1 MALNYQNYASLGV
14 NLNRQLSGP
23 LDIST
28 VFNSQVDLTYYL
40 TGGTGD
46 KAGVSE
52 YWASL
57 PATYPYA
64 GQIVALATDAGVSVL
79 VIKESASGFVT
90 EPISA
95 ETAVD
100 GEVITYNADKEL
112 TLVGF
117 ADAAAGARLQKTAT
131 GGVEWVVPGSDGT
144 MTDVQVQQAIN
155 DLNRDVT
162 SLGTNLRAVEDIVG
176 KQSTEEGVA
185 SSGLIG
191 RVEALETQDGV
202 LTSEIGTLKTSLTN
216 VYTKKQTDNA
226 IAAAIAAVDHLSR
239 EIVETLPENANA
251 NKNVIY
257 MVRREGGIGQDVYNE
272 YMYINGAWEIIG
284 DTSVDLTDY
293 AKKEDILVKSVSSDF
308 TVTEA
313 GQLTLNAAA
322 APEINGSNISNIAIA
337 NVVGLQDA
345 LNSKVAAE
353 EGKSLI
359 SETLIT
365 KVENLAEIKSVSG
378 EFTLT
383 NGELSVSAIAAAKI
397 TGLPAA
403 LAEIETLKGAQSSY
417 VKSVSVNGTALELS
431 AEQGVNIPVAT
442 DSVLGVVKS
451 ASGDNKVAVAADG
464 TMSVASVNITSLSQN
479 EGEWLEINGGG
490 ADLNTWN

>member
-79 VIKESASGFVT
+79 VIKESASGFIT

-117 ADAAAGARLQKTAT
+117 ADAATGARLQKSAT
-131 GGVEWVVPGSDGT
+131 GVEWVVPGSDGT
-144 MTDVQVQQAIN
+144 MTDAQVQQAIK

-162 SLGTNLRAVEDIVG
+162 NLGTNLDAVEVIVG
-176 KQSTEEGVA
+176 KESTGEGVA
-185 SSGLIG
+185 STGLIA
-191 RVEALETQDGV
+191 RVEALEAQDGV
-202 LTSEIGTLKTSLTN
+202 LAGEIGALKTG
-216 VYTKKQTDNA
+216 VYTKTETDSA
-226 IAAAIAAVDHLSR
+226 IAKAIAAVDHLSR
-239 EIVETLPENANA
+239 EIVETLPENASE
-251 NKNVIY
+251 NVIY
-257 MVRREGGIGQDVYNE
+257 MVLRGDGTGQDVYNE

-284 DTSVDLTDY
+284 DTSVDLTGY
-293 AKKEDILVKSVSSDF
+293 AKTEDILIKSVSSDF

-322 APEINGSNISNIAIA
+322 APEINGSNISNIAIT

-353 EGKSLI
+353 EGKSLV
-359 SETLIT
+359 SNTLIT
-365 KVENLAEIKSVSG
+365 KLGNLAEIKSVST

-383 NGELSVSAIAAAKI
+383 NGELSVNAIAADKI

-403 LAEIETLKGAQSSY
+403 LTDIETLKGAQSSY

-490 ADLNTWN
+490 ADLNAWN

>member
-79 VIKESASGFVT
+79 VIKESESGFIT

-131 GGVEWVVPGSDGT
+131 GVAWVVPGSDGT
-144 MTDVQVQQAIN
+144 MTDAEVQQAIN
-155 DLNRDVT
+155 DLTSDVT
-162 SLGTNLRAVEDIVG
+162 NLGGKLDTVETIVG
-176 KQSTEEGVA
+176 KKSTGEGVA
-185 SSGLIG
+185 STGLIG
-191 RVEALETQDGV
+191 RVEALEAQDGV
-202 LTSEIGTLKTSLTN
+202 LAGEIDALEASLTD
-216 VYTKKQTDNA
+216 VYTKQEADSA
-226 IAAAIAAVDHLSR
+226 IAAAIAKVDHLRR
-239 EIVETLPENANA
+239 EIVETLPENA
-251 NKNVIY
+251 KENVIY
-257 MVRREGGIGQDVYNE
+257 MVRREGGTGQDVYNE
-272 YMYINGAWEIIG
+272 YMYINGTWEIIG
-284 DTSVDLTDY
+284 DTSVDLTGY
-293 AKKEDILVKSVSSDF
+293 AKTEDILVKSVSSDF
-308 TVTEA
+308 TVTGD
-313 GQLTLNAAA
+313 GQLTFKAGA
-322 APEINGSNISNIAIA
+322 APEIDGSKISNIAIA
-337 NVVGLQDA
+337 NVVDLQDA
-345 LNSKVAAE
+345 LNSKVTSE
-353 EGKSLI
+353 EGKSLV
-359 SETLIT
+359 SNTLIT
-365 KVENLAEIKSVSG
+365 KLGNLAEIKSVSG

-383 NGELSVSAIAAAKI
+383 DGELSVNAIAADKI

-403 LAEIETLKGAQSSY
+403 LTEIENLKGAQSSY

-442 DSVLGVVKS
+442 DSVFGVVKS

-490 ADLNTWN
+490 ANLNAWN

>member
-46 KAGVSE
+46 KTGVSE
-52 YWASL
+52 YWTSL

-79 VIKESASGFVT
+79 VIKESESGFVT

-117 ADAAAGARLQKTAT
+117 ANAATGARLQKSAT
-131 GGVEWVVPGSDGT
+131 GVEWVVPGSDGT
-144 MTDVQVQQAIN
+144 MTEAEVQQAIS

-162 SLGTNLRAVEDIVG
+162 NLGTDLGAVKDIVG
-176 KQSTEEGVA
+176 KESTGEGVA
-185 SSGLIG
+185 STGLIR

-202 LTSEIGTLKTSLTN
+202 LAGEIDALETSLTN
-216 VYTKKQTDNA
+216 VYTKTETNSA
-226 IAAAIAAVDHLSR
+226 IATAIAAVDHLSR
-239 EIVETLPENANA
+239 EIVVALPETANE
-251 NKNVIY
+251 NVIY
-257 MVRREGGIGQDVYNE
+257 MIPREGGAGQDVYNE

-308 TVTEA
+308 TVTGD
-313 GQLTLNAAA
+313 GQLTFKAGA
-322 APEINGSNISNIAIA
+322 APEIDGSKISNIAIS
-337 NVVGLQDA
+337 NVTGLQTA

-353 EGKSLI
+353 EGKSLV
-359 SETLIT
+359 SNTLIT
-365 KVENLAEIKSVSG
+365 KLENLAEIKRVSG
-378 EFTLT
+378 EFALT
-383 NGELSVSAIAAAKI
+383 DGELSVNAIAAAKI

-403 LAEIETLKGAQSSY
+403 LADIETLKGAQSSY

-451 ASGDNKVAVAADG
+451 ASGDNKVAVATDG
-464 TMSVASVNITSLSQN
+464 TMSVATVNITSLSQN

-490 ADLNTWN
+490 ADLNVWN

>member
-46 KAGVSE
+46 KTGVSE

-79 VIKESASGFVT
+79 VIKEGASGFVT

-117 ADAAAGARLQKTAT
+117 ADAATGARLQKTAT
-131 GGVEWVVPGSDGT
+131 GVEWVVPGSDGT

-162 SLGTNLRAVEDIVG
+162 NLGKDLDAVEAIVG
-176 KQSTEEGVA
+176 KKSTGEGVA
-185 SSGLIG
+185 STGLIA
-191 RVEALETQDGV
+191 RVEALEAQDGV
-202 LTSEIGTLKTSLTN
+202 LAGEIDALGTSLSN
-216 VYTKKQTDNA
+216 VYTKTETDSA
-226 IAAAIAAVDHLSR
+226 IAAAITAVDHLSR
-239 EIVETLPENANA
+239 EIVEALPENA

-257 MVRREGGIGQDVYNE
+257 MVPREGGTGQDVYNE

-284 DTSVDLTDY
+284 DTSVDLTGY
-293 AKKEDILVKSVSSDF
+293 AKTEDILVKSVSSDF

-365 KVENLAEIKSVSG
+365 KVGNLAEIKSVSS

-397 TGLPAA
+397 TGLPDA
-403 LAEIETLKGAQSSY
+403 LTDIETLKGAQSSY
-417 VKSVSVNGTALELS
+417 VKSVAINGTALTLS

-451 ASGDNKVAVAADG
+451 ASGDNKVTVAADG

-490 ADLNTWN
+490 ADLSTWN

>member
-79 VIKESASGFVT
+79 VIKESTSGFVT

-100 GEVITYNADKEL
+100 GKVITYNADKEL

-117 ADAAAGARLQKTAT
+117 ADAATGARLQKGAT
-131 GGVEWVVPGSDGT
+131 GVEWVVPGSDGT
-144 MTDVQVQQAIN
+144 MTEAEVQQAIN
-155 DLNRDVT
+155 DLNRNV
-162 SLGTNLRAVEDIVG
+162 TNLGKDLEAVETIVG
-176 KQSTEEGVA
+176 KESTGEGVA
-185 SSGLIG
+185 STGLIS
-191 RVEALETQDGV
+191 RVEALEAQDGV
-202 LTSEIGTLKTSLTN
+202 LAGEIGALETSLSN
-216 VYTKKQTDNA
+216 VYTKTDTDSA

-239 EIVETLPENANA
+239 EIVGTLPENANE
-251 NKNVIY
+251 NVIY
-257 MVRREGGIGQDVYNE
+257 MVRREGGTGQDVYNE

-308 TVTEA
+308 TVTGD
-313 GQLTLNAAA
+313 GQLTFNAGA
-322 APEINGSNISNIAIA
+322 APEIDGSNISNIAIT
-337 NVVGLQDA
+337 NVVGLQAA

-353 EGKSLI
+353 EGKSLV
-359 SETLIT
+359 SNTLIT
-365 KVENLAEIKSVSG
+365 KLENLAEIKRVSG
-378 EFTLT
+378 EFALT
-383 NGELSVSAIAAAKI
+383 DGELSVNAIAADKI

-403 LAEIETLKGAQSSY
+403 LTEIENLKGAQSSY

-431 AEQGVNIPVAT
+431 GEQGVNIPVAT

-490 ADLNTWN
+490 ADLNAWN

>member
-40 TGGTGD
+40 TGGTGN
-46 KAGVSE
+46 KTGVSE

-79 VIKESASGFVT
+79 VIKESESGFVT

-112 TLVGF
+112 TLAGY
-117 ADAAAGARLQKTAT
+117 ADAAIGARLQKTT
-131 GGVEWVVPGSDGT
+131 NGVEWVVPGSGGT
-144 MTDVQVQQAIN
+144 MTEAEVQEAIN
-155 DLNRDVT
+155 
-162 SLGTNLRAVEDIVG
+162 GLRG
-176 KQSTEEGVA
+176 N
-185 SSGLIG
+185 
-191 RVEALETQDGV
+191 VEALTAQDGV
-202 LTSEIGTLKTSLTN
+202 LAGEIDALEASLSNN
-216 VYTKKQTDNA
+216 VYTKTETDSA

-251 NKNVIY
+251 SENVIY
-257 MVRREGGIGQDVYNE
+257 MVRREGGTGQDVYNE

-284 DTSVDLTDY
+284 DTSVDLTGY
-293 AKKEDILVKSVSSDF
+293 AKTEDILVKSVSSDF
-308 TVTEA
+308 TVTED
-313 GQLTLNAAA
+313 GQLTFKAGAT
-322 APEINGSNISNIAIA
+322 PEINGSKISNIAIA
-337 NVVGLQDA
+337 NVTGLQDA

-353 EGKSLI
+353 QGKSLV
-359 SETLIT
+359 SDTLIA
-365 KVENLAEIKSVSG
+365 KLGNLAEIKSVST

-383 NGELSVSAIAAAKI
+383 NGELSVNAIAADKI
-397 TGLPAA
+397 TDLPAA
-403 LAEIETLKGAQSSY
+403 LTDIATLKDAQSSY
-417 VKSVSVNGTALELS
+417 VKSVSVNGIALELS
-431 AEQGVNIPVAT
+431 GEQGVNIPVAT

-451 ASGDNKVAVAADG
+451 ASGDNKVAVATDG

-490 ADLNTWN
+490 ADLTIWN

>member
-28 VFNSQVDLTYYL
+28 VFNSQIDLTYYL

-46 KAGVSE
+46 KTGVSE
-52 YWASL
+52 YWTSL

-79 VIKESASGFVT
+79 VIKESASGFIT

-100 GEVITYNADKEL
+100 GDVITYNADKEL
-112 TLVGF
+112 TLVGY
-117 ADAAAGARLQKTAT
+117 AEAATGARLQKTAT
-131 GGVEWVVPGSDGT
+131 GIEWVAPGSGGT
-144 MTDVQVQQAIN
+144 MTEEEVQEAIN
-155 DLNRDVT
+155 GLTQDVT
-162 SLGTNLRAVEDIVG
+162 DLGKNLETVESIIG
-176 KQSTEEGVA
+176 EKSSEEGVA
-185 SSGLIG
+185 STGLIG
-191 RVEALETQDGV
+191 QVEALEAQNGV
-202 LTSEIGTLKTSLTN
+202 LAGEIDTLEESLSN
-216 VYTKKQTDNA
+216 VYTKEEANSA
-226 IAAAIAAVDHLSR
+226 IATAIAEVDHLSR
-239 EIVETLPENANA
+239 EIVEALPETANE
-251 NKNVIY
+251 NVIY
-257 MVRREGGIGQDVYNE
+257 MILREGGAGQDVYNE

-284 DTSVDLTDY
+284 DTSVDLSDY

-308 TVTEA
+308 IVTEA
-313 GQLTLNAAA
+313 GQLTLKTDA
-322 APEINGSNISNIAIA
+322 APEIDGSNISNIGIS
-337 NVVGLQDA
+337 NVVGLQTA
-345 LNSKVAAE
+345 LDSKVAAE

-365 KVENLAEIKSVSG
+365 KVENLAEIKSVSS
-378 EFTLT
+378 EFALT
-383 NGELSVSAIAAAKI
+383 DGELSVNEIAADKI

-403 LAEIETLKGAQSSY
+403 LTDIETLKDAQSSY
-417 VKSVSVNGTALELS
+417 VKSVAINGTNLTLS

-479 EGEWLEINGGG
+479 EGEWLELNGGG
-490 ADLNTWN
+490 ADLNAWN

>member
-100 GEVITYNADKEL
+100 GKVIKYNADKEL

-117 ADAAAGARLQKTAT
+117 AEAATGARLQKTAT
-131 GGVEWVVPGSDGT
+131 GVEWVVPGSDGT
-144 MTDVQVQQAIN
+144 MTDAQVQQAIN

-162 SLGTNLRAVEDIVG
+162 NLGTNLSAVEDIVG
-176 KQSTEEGVA
+176 KESTGEGVA
-185 SSGLIG
+185 STGLIA
-191 RVEALETQDGV
+191 RVEALEAQDGV
-202 LTSEIGTLKTSLTN
+202 LAGEIDALETN
-216 VYTKKQTDNA
+216 VYTKTETDSA

-251 NKNVIY
+251 NVIY
-257 MVRREGGIGQDVYNE
+257 MVRREGGTGQDVYNE

-284 DTSVDLTDY
+284 DTSVDLTGY
-293 AKKEDILVKSVSSDF
+293 AKTEDILVKSVSSDF
-308 TVTEA
+308 TVTGD
-313 GQLTLNAAA
+313 GQLTFKAGA
-322 APEINGSNISNIAIA
+322 APEINGSNISNIAIS
-337 NVVGLQDA
+337 NVAGLEAA

-353 EGKSLI
+353 EGKSLV
-359 SETLIT
+359 SNTLIT
-365 KVENLAEIKSVSG
+365 KLENLAEIKSVSG

-383 NGELSVSAIAAAKI
+383 NGELSVNAIAADKI
-397 TGLPAA
+397 TGLPDA
-403 LAEIETLKGAQSSY
+403 LTDIATLKGAQSSY
-417 VKSVSVNGTALELS
+417 VKSVAINGTALTLS

-464 TMSVASVNITSLSQN
+464 TMSVTSVNITSLSQN

-490 ADLNTWN
+490 ADLNAWN

>member
-117 ADAAAGARLQKTAT
+117 ADAATGARLQKSAT
-131 GGVEWVVPGSDGT
+131 GVEWVVPGSDGT
-144 MTDVQVQQAIN
+144 MTDAEVQQAIN

-162 SLGTNLRAVEDIVG
+162 NLGKDLDAVEATVG
-176 KQSTEEGVA
+176 KKSTVEGVA
-185 SSGLIG
+185 STGLIG
-191 RVEALETQDGV
+191 SVEALEAQDGV
-202 LTSEIGTLKTSLTN
+202 LAGEIDALETSLTN
-216 VYTKKQTDNA
+216 VYTKTETNSA

-239 EIVETLPENANA
+239 EIVEALPENASE
-251 NKNVIY
+251 NVIY
-257 MVRREGGIGQDVYNE
+257 MVRREGGTGQDVYNE

-284 DTSVDLTDY
+284 DTSVDLTEY
-293 AKKEDILVKSVSSDF
+293 AKKEDILVKSVSLDF

-313 GQLTLNAAA
+313 GQLTLKADAK
-322 APEINGSNISNIAIA
+322 PEIDGSNISNIAIS

-345 LNSKVAAE
+345 LDSKVAAE

-365 KVENLAEIKSVSG
+365 KVENLAEIKSVST

-383 NGELSVSAIAAAKI
+383 NGELSVNAIAANKI

-403 LAEIETLKGAQSSY
+403 LTDIETLKGAQSSY
-417 VKSVSVNGTALELS
+417 VKSVSVNGTTLELS

-442 DSVLGVVKS
+442 GSVLGVVKS
-451 ASGDNKVAVAADG
+451 ASGDNKVAVATDG

-490 ADLNTWN
+490 ADLTAWN

>member
-14 NLNRQLSGP
+14 NLHRQLSGP

-64 GQIVALATDAGVSVL
+64 GQIVALATDAGVNVL

-100 GEVITYNADKEL
+100 GKVITYNADKEL

-117 ADAAAGARLQKTAT
+117 ADATTGARLQKTAT
-131 GGVEWVVPGSDGT
+131 GVAWVVPGSDGT
-144 MTDVQVQQAIN
+144 MTDAQVQQAIN
-155 DLNRDVT
+155 DLTNDVT
-162 SLGTNLRAVEDIVG
+162 ELGTNLDAVKEIVG
-176 KQSTEEGVA
+176 KESTGEGVP
-185 SSGLIG
+185 STGLIAS
-191 RVEALETQDGV
+191 VEALEAQDGV
-202 LTSEIGTLKTSLTN
+202 LAGEIDALKTG
-216 VYTKKQTDNA
+216 VYTKQETDSA

-239 EIVETLPENANA
+239 EIVQTLPENASE
-251 NKNVIY
+251 NVIY
-257 MVRREGGIGQDVYNE
+257 MVRREGGTGQDVYNE

-284 DTSVDLTDY
+284 DTSVDLTGY

-313 GQLTLNAAA
+313 GQLTFKAGAT
-322 APEINGSNISNIAIA
+322 PEINGSKITNIDIA

-345 LNSKVAAE
+345 LNSKVTSE
-353 EGKSLI
+353 KGKSLV
-359 SETLIT
+359 SNTLIT
-365 KVENLAEIKSVSG
+365 KLENLAEIKSVSG
-378 EFTLT
+378 EFALT
-383 NGELSVSAIAAAKI
+383 DGELSVNAIAAAKI

-403 LAEIETLKGAQSSY
+403 LTDIENLKGAQSSY

-431 AEQGVNIPVAT
+431 GEQGVNIPVAT

-451 ASGDNKVAVAADG
+451 ASGDNKVAVATDG

-490 ADLNTWN
+490 ADLSIWN

>member
-79 VIKESASGFVT
+79 VIKESESGFIT

-100 GEVITYNADKEL
+100 GEVIAYNADKEL
-112 TLVGF
+112 TLAGY
-117 ADAAAGARLQKTAT
+117 ADAAIGARLQKTT
-131 GGVEWVVPGSDGT
+131 NGVEWVAPGSGGT
-144 MTDVQVQQAIN
+144 MTEAEVQEAIN
-155 DLNRDVT
+155 
-162 SLGTNLRAVEDIVG
+162 GLRG
-176 KQSTEEGVA
+176 N
-185 SSGLIG
+185 
-191 RVEALETQDGV
+191 VEALTTQDGV
-202 LTSEIGTLKTSLTN
+202 LAGEIDALETNLSN
-216 VYTKKQTDNA
+216 VYTKTDTDNA
-226 IAAAIAAVDHLSR
+226 IAKAIAAVDHLSR
-239 EIVETLPENANA
+239 KIVETLPENA
-251 NKNVIY
+251 KENVIY
-257 MVRREGGIGQDVYNE
+257 MVRREGGTGQDVYNE
-272 YMYINGAWEIIG
+272 YMYINKAWEIIG
-284 DTSVDLTDY
+284 DTSVDLTGY
-293 AKKEDILVKSVSSDF
+293 AKTEDILVKSVSDDF
-308 TVTEA
+308 TVTGD
-313 GQLTLNAAA
+313 GQLTFKAGAT
-322 APEINGSNISNIAIA
+322 PKIDGSKISNIAIA
-337 NVVGLQDA
+337 NVTGLQDA

-353 EGKSLI
+353 EGKSLV
-359 SETLIT
+359 SNTLIT
-365 KVENLAEIKSVSG
+365 KLENLAEIKSVST

-383 NGELSVSAIAAAKI
+383 DGELSVSAIAADKI

-403 LAEIETLKGAQSSY
+403 LTDIETLKGAQSSY

-431 AEQGVNIPVAT
+431 GEQGVNIPVAT

-490 ADLNTWN
+490 ANLNAWN

>member
-46 KAGVSE
+46 KTGVSE
-52 YWASL
+52 YWTSL

-112 TLVGF
+112 TLVGY
-117 ADAAAGARLQKTAT
+117 AEAATGARLQKTAT
-131 GGVEWVVPGSDGT
+131 GVKWVVPGSDGT
-144 MTDVQVQQAIN
+144 MTDAEVQQAIN

-162 SLGTNLRAVEDIVG
+162 NLGTNLDAVEKIVG
-176 KQSTEEGVA
+176 KESTGEGVA
-185 SSGLIG
+185 STGLIA
-191 RVEALETQDGV
+191 RVEALEAQDGV
-202 LTSEIGTLKTSLTN
+202 LAGEIDALETSLTN
-216 VYTKKQTDNA
+216 VYTKTETDSA
-226 IAAAIAAVDHLSR
+226 IATAIAAVDHLSR
-239 EIVETLPENANA
+239 EIVETLPENANE
-251 NKNVIY
+251 NVIY
-257 MVRREGGIGQDVYNE
+257 MVRREGGAGQDVYNE
-272 YMYINGAWEIIG
+272 YMYINGTWEIIG
-284 DTSVDLTDY
+284 DTSVDLTGY
-293 AKKEDILVKSVSSDF
+293 AKKEDILVKSVSPDF

-313 GQLTLNAAA
+313 GQLTLKADA
-322 APEINGSNISNIAIA
+322 APEINGSNISNIAIT

-353 EGKSLI
+353 EGKSLV
-359 SETLIT
+359 SNTLIT
-365 KVENLAEIKSVSG
+365 KLGNLAEIKSVSG
-378 EFTLT
+378 EFALT
-383 NGELSVSAIAAAKI
+383 DGELSVNAIAAAKI

-403 LAEIETLKGAQSSY
+403 LTDIETLKGAQSSY
-417 VKSVSVNGTALELS
+417 VKSVAINGTALTLS

-451 ASGDNKVAVAADG
+451 ASGDNKVNVAADG

-490 ADLNTWN
+490 ADLSTWN

>member
-79 VIKESASGFVT
+79 VIKESESGFVT

-117 ADAAAGARLQKTAT
+117 ADAATGARLQKTAT
-131 GGVEWVVPGSDGT
+131 GVEWVVPGSDGT
-144 MTDVQVQQAIN
+144 MTDAQVQQAIN

-162 SLGTNLRAVEDIVG
+162 NLGKDLDAVETIVG
-176 KQSTEEGVA
+176 KESTGEGVA
-185 SSGLIG
+185 STGLIA
-191 RVEALETQDGV
+191 RVEALEAQDGV
-202 LTSEIGTLKTSLTN
+202 LAGEIDALETN
-216 VYTKKQTDNA
+216 VYTKTETDSA
-226 IAAAIAAVDHLSR
+226 IAAAIAEVDHLSR

-251 NKNVIY
+251 NVIY
-257 MVRREGGIGQDVYNE
+257 MVRRKGGTGQDVYNE

-284 DTSVDLTDY
+284 DTSVDLTGY

-308 TVTEA
+308 TVTGD
-313 GQLTLNAAA
+313 GQLTFKAGA
-322 APEINGSNISNIAIA
+322 APEINGSNISNIAIS
-337 NVVGLQDA
+337 NVVGLEAA
-345 LNSKVAAE
+345 LNSKVAVE
-353 EGKSLI
+353 EGKSLV
-359 SETLIT
+359 SNTLIT
-365 KVENLAEIKSVSG
+365 KLENLAEIKSVST

-383 NGELSVSAIAAAKI
+383 NGELSVNAIAADKI
-397 TGLPAA
+397 TGLPTA
-403 LAEIETLKGAQSSY
+403 LADIETLKDAQSSY
-417 VKSVSVNGTALELS
+417 VKSVAINGTALTLS

-490 ADLNTWN
+490 ANLNAWN